1 MSGRRINRNEP
12 PSDQHTEGLPEGRRQ
27 ERRPL
32 EAELPRREPD
42 DGGHR
47 PPEDDRV
54 SRRRYEPYRSSY
66 PTERRRRSA
75 EASPEV
81 AQYFGQKQRTSEQ
94 NAALRAARNKK
105 RRRQSLLRTGI
116 CAFLL
121 VTVLV
126 LGVVAIW
133 KGFAKKPP
141 VQNSNSS
148 ESSSQQEGDQR
159 DPNAPTR
166 LSGDRKEDFYTFL
179 IIGRDTVGGGN
190 TDTIL
195 LASYD
200 VPNQKMNVMNIP
212 RDTMV
217 NVSWDV
223 KKINSVYNYYGGGD
237 KGIAA
242 LDKKISELVGFVPD
256 FQVIVELDAVAK
268 LVDALGGV
276 TFNVPCDMNKVTED
290 LVINLKA
297 GEQKIDG
304 HKAMQL
310 IRFRGYLNADLG
322 RMQTQQDF
330 IKVVL
335 QKVLSISSVP
345 RMTELVKVF
354 QESVTT
360 NLKNGELAWFAQKAV
375 LGGLSSENIFLATMP
390 CAEIKVWSREYKH
403 KLDYVLPKTDELI
416 ALVNERFNP
425 YLEPLK
431 PSELDIMHVNDDGT
445 IGSSTGKLEDTR
457 ANQR

>member
-1 MSGRRINRNEP
+1 MSGRRIDRNNEP
-12 PSDQHTEGLPEGRRQ
+12 PADWRPEGPSRKQ

-32 EAELPRREPD
+32 EANLPRREPD
-42 DGGHR
+42 DGRHR
-47 PPEDDRV
+47 PPEDDRR
-54 SRRRYEPYRSSY
+54 SRRTYESTRTSY

-81 AQYFGQKQRTSEQ
+81 AKHFGQQQRTAEQ

-105 RRRQSLLRTGI
+105 RQRHRMIRTGI
-116 CAFLL
+116 CVLL
-121 VTVLV
+121 ILTVLI
-126 LGVVAIW
+126 LGGVAIW

-141 VQNSNSS
+141 VNNPD
-148 ESSSQQEGDQR
+148 SSQSASQEETQR

-200 VPNQKMNVMNIP
+200 VPNQNMNVMNIP

-223 KKINSVYNYYGGGD
+223 KKINNVYNMYRGGD
-237 KGIAA
+237 KGIDA
-242 LDKKISELVGFVPD
+242 LDKEISELVGFVPD
-256 FQVIVELDAVAK
+256 FQVVVELDAVAK
-268 LVDALGGV
+268 LVDAIGGV
-276 TFNVPCDMNKVTED
+276 TFNVPCDMYKETED
-290 LVINLKA
+290 IIINLKA
-297 GEQKIDG
+297 GEQKING
-304 HKAMQL
+304 QKAMQL
-310 IRFRGYLNADLG
+310 IRFRGYPNADRG

-335 QKVLSISSVP
+335 EKALSISSVT
-345 RMTELVKVF
+345 RIGDLVKVF

-360 NLKNGELAWFAQKAV
+360 NLKSGELAWFAQKAV
-375 LGGLSSENIFLATMP
+375 FGGLRSENLFLTTMP
-390 CAEIKVWSREYKH
+390 CDDTKVWSRDYKQ
-403 KLDYVLPKTDELI
+403 KLSYVVPKTDELV

-425 YLEPLK
+425 FLEALK
-431 PSELDIMHVNDDGT
+431 PSELDIMFVNSDGT
-445 IGSSTGKLEDTR
+445 IGSSTGKLEDTK

>member
-1 MSGRRINRNEP
+1 MSGRRIDRNDPPTNRR
-12 PSDQHTEGLPEGRRQ
+12 SDESFERPKQ

-32 EAELPRREPD
+32 EANLPRRDPD

-47 PPEDDRV
+47 PPEYDRGTRNRYDN
-54 SRRRYEPYRSSY
+54 SRSAY
-66 PTERRRRSA
+66 PSERRRRS
-75 EASPEV
+75 EEPNPVV
-81 AQYFGQKQRTSEQ
+81 AQHFGQKQRSSEQ
-94 NAALRAARNKK
+94 QAALRSARQKK
-105 RRRQSLLRTGI
+105 RQQQRLRTAI
-116 CAFLL
+116 CAVLIVALL
-121 VTVLV
+121 VIG
-126 LGVVAIW
+126 GVALW
-133 KGFAKKPP
+133 KSFAKKPP
-141 VQNSNSS
+141 VPDADSS
-148 ESSSQQEGDQR
+148 QGSSQQEGDSR

-179 IIGRDTVGGGN
+179 VIGRDTVGGGN

-223 KKINSVYNYYGGGD
+223 KKINNVYNSYGGGD

-242 LDKKISELVGFVPD
+242 LDREISELVGFIPD
-256 FQVIVELDAVAK
+256 FQVIVELDAVSK

-290 LVINLKA
+290 IVINLKA

-310 IRFRGYLNADLG
+310 IRFRGYPNADLG

-335 QKVLSISSVP
+335 QKALSISSVP
-345 RMTELVKVF
+345 RIGELVKVF

-360 NLKNGELAWFAQKAV
+360 NLKSGELAWFAQTAV
-375 LGGLSSENIFLATMP
+375 FGGLRSENLFLATMP
-390 CAEIKVWSREYKH
+390 LTETKVWSRQYQQ
-403 KLDYVLPKTDELI
+403 KLSYVVPNTDELV

-425 YLEPLK
+425 YLDPLK

-445 IGSSTGKLEDTR
+445 IGSSTGKLEDTK

>member
-1 MSGRRINRNEP
+1 MSGRKMDRNEP
-12 PSDQHTEGLPEGRRQ
+12 PSDRRSEGRSGRRQ
-27 ERRPL
+27 QDNRPL
-32 EAELPRREPD
+32 EAMLPRREPD
-42 DGGHR
+42 DGRHR

-54 SRRRYEPYRSSY
+54 SRRRYDPYQITY
-66 PTERRRRSA
+66 PSERRRRS
-75 EASPEV
+75 EPPSPDV
-81 AQYFGQKQRTSEQ
+81 AQHFGQKQRSAEQ
-94 NAALRAARNKK
+94 TAALRAARNKK
-105 RRRQSLLRTGI
+105 RRQQNLLRTGI
-116 CAFLL
+116 CAL
-121 VTVLV
+121 VIIVLV

-133 KGFAKKPP
+133 NAFAKKPP
-141 VQNSNSS
+141 VPNSDTS

-223 KKINSVYNYYGGGD
+223 KKINNVYNFYGGGD

-242 LDKKISELVGFVPD
+242 LDKKLSELIGFVPD
-256 FQVIVELDAVAK
+256 FQVVVELNAVSK

-276 TFNVPCDMNKVTED
+276 TFNVPCDMNKTTED
-290 LVINLKA
+290 IVIKLKA

-310 IRFRGYLNADLG
+310 IRYRGYSNADLG
-322 RMQTQQDF
+322 RMQTQQAF
-330 IKVVL
+330 LKVVL
-335 QKVLSISSVP
+335 QKALSISSVP

-354 QESVTT
+354 QESVST

-375 LGGLSSENIFLATMP
+375 FGGLRSENLFLTTMP
-390 CAEIKVWSREYKH
+390 LLEKKAWSREYKQ
-403 KLDYVLPKTDELI
+403 KLDYVVPKTDELV

-425 YLEPLK
+425 YLDPLK
-431 PSELDIMHVNDDGT
+431 SSELDIMHVNDDGT
-445 IGSSTGKLEDTR
+445 IGSSTGKLEDTQ
-457 ANQR
+457 ANKK